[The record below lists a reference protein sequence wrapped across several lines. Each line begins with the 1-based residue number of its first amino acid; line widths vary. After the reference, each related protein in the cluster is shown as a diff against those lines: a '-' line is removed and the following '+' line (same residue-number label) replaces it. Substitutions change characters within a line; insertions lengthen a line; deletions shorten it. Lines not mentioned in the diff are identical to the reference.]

1 MRPTATRGAT
11 HNYQAPENWDAE
23 KDGECGDLQVRVQ
36 LYGARG
42 IIDNV
47 STWKPNAA
55 ELSRLNLGGVIELS
69 ILSPTQPAVSL
80 SVVDP
85 AQGYVIDLKG
95 PLTINEQAHGDD
107 HGA

>member
-1 MRPTATRGAT
+1 MRPTLTRGAT
-11 HNYQAPENWDAE
+11 HNYQAPENWDTE

-36 LYGARG
+36 LHGARG

-47 STWKPNAA
+47 STWKPSADELAA
-55 ELSRLNLGGVIELS
+55 LNQGGVIELS
-69 ILSPTQPAVSL
+69 ILSPKQPAVGL

-85 AQGYVIDLKG
+85 VEGYVIDLRG
-95 PLTINEQAHGDD
+95 PLTINEHAHGDD